1 MLLNLTAKEE
11 IEVELELF
19 QNTKYKSL
27 IKLTDSKT
35 FKLPKLI
42 EDSYIQN
49 KITKEEKDKYEM
61 KLYEII
67 FEINT
72 DLITLYSKK
81 REDEIER
88 KRLMYLK
95 KNTYMDNTI
104 DLKSTSTLLTYYKK
118 IVNYIYEFLYKFN
131 DIFF

>member
-1 MLLNLTAKEE
+1 MLFNLTAKEE
-11 IEVELELF
+11 IDVELELF
-19 QNTKYKSL
+19 KNKKYKSL

-42 EDSYIQN
+42 ENSYIEN

-72 DLITLYSKK
+72 GLITLYSKK

-88 KRLMYLK
+88 LRLSYLK
-95 KNTYMDNTI
+95 KKSYMDNTI
-104 DLKSTSTLLTYYKK
+104 DLKTTYYKK
-118 IVNYIYEFLYKFN
+118 IVNYICDFLYKFS

>member
-1 MLLNLTAKEE
+1 MLFHLTAKEE

-19 QNTKYKSL
+19 KNNKSS

-42 EDSYIQN
+42 ENIYIQN

-61 KLYEII
+61 KLYDII

-72 DLITLYSKK
+72 GFITLYSKK
-81 REDEIER
+81 REDEIEKLR
-88 KRLMYLK
+88 MSYLK
-95 KNTYMDNTI
+95 KKSYMDNTI
-104 DLKSTSTLLTYYKK
+104 DIKSSYYKK
-118 IVNYIYEFLYKFN
+118 IVNYICDFLYKFI

>member
-1 MLLNLTAKEE
+1 MLFHLTAKEE

-19 QNTKYKSL
+19 KNNKYKSL

-42 EDSYIQN
+42 ENSYIEN

-72 DLITLYSKK
+72 GLITLYSKK
-81 REDEIER
+81 REDEIE
-88 KRLMYLK
+88 KMRLSYLK
-95 KNTYMDNTI
+95 KKSYMDNTI
-104 DLKSTSTLLTYYKK
+104 DLKSSYYKK
-118 IVNYIYEFLYKFN
+118 IVYYICDFLYKFI